1 MHFNKKKERKKRDHK
16 KQVHNFHN
24 FFSPLLGKLRLSKNV
39 WETLDFLIEQIK
51 KNKVWR
57 KLKAFAMRF
66 TIQIRQFV
74 LFDENKSS
82 HHF

>member
-1 MHFNKKKERKKRDHK
+1 
-16 KQVHNFHN
+16 V
-24 FFSPLLGKLRLSKNV
+24 G
-39 WETLDFLIEQIK
+39 DFLIEQIK

-82 HHF
+82 HHFE

>member
-1 MHFNKKKERKKRDHK
+1 
-16 KQVHNFHN
+16 V
-24 FFSPLLGKLRLSKNV
+24 G
-39 WETLDFLIEQIK
+39 DFLIEQIK